1 MKHADTDFEALSVAD
16 EEELLQEPEEPI
28 DLDHDPIRLYFQQMG
43 KYPLLTREGEIL
55 LAKEM
60 EAGKAAVLEALLK
73 TRLVQRE
80 VASVVRHI
88 EAGRAD
94 PTDLLD
100 YPDLSAEQVAVKWTA
115 QLSIL
120 KKLLQAKVGV
130 AAAGLQQ
137 LPINHRV
144 FRRAT
149 ERLQRLLEIGTEATK
164 TTRRIALRA
173 NRSRAALRSGQQIRR
188 GAARR
193 GRGGAH
199 RQQPSMR
206 AQTALGTA
214 DRALKAVKRE
224 TGVPFETLQAV
235 GAAMQ
240 AAQQRYQA
248 AKDRMIT
255 ANLRL
260 VVSIAKGYVGRGLSF
275 LDLIQEGNAGLFRA
289 VEKFDYRRGFKFST
303 YATWWI
309 RQAVTRALDDHGRV
323 VRVPVHLFEDRRK
336 ITRAIPHLVQEL
348 GHEPSPDEIAA
359 AVGFSKE
366 RIRLSLE
373 IGRDAVSLDAPLGED
388 GEDSFKEFL
397 TDPEVTSAFDQVA
410 SAGLSEVISQML
422 TTLTPREAEVL
433 RLRFGLGAAPPHTL
447 EEIGQRFDL
456 TRERI
461 RQIERGAL
469 RKLQHPL
476 RRRQLEAAMG
486 GVPPATTE
494 AAEGRTL
501 LAQS

>member
-1 MKHADTDFEALSVAD
+1 MKHADTDFEASIVAD
-16 EEELLQEPEEPI
+16 EEEELLQEPEEPI
-28 DLDHDPIRLYFQQMG
+28 DVDHDPIRLYFQQMG

-55 LAKEM
+55 LAKDM

-88 EAGRAD
+88 EAGSAD

-115 QLSIL
+115 QLPVL

-144 FRRAT
+144 LRRAT

-164 TTRRIALRA
+164 TTRRIARRA

-206 AQTALGTA
+206 ANQTSLGTA

-224 TGVPFETLQAV
+224 AGVPFETLQAV

-240 AAQQRYQA
+240 AGQQRYQA

-323 VRVPVHLFEDRRK
+323 VRVPVHLFEARRK

-433 RLRFGLGAAPPHTL
+433 RLRFGLGGAPPHTL

-494 AAEGRTL
+494 AA
-501 LAQS
+501 